1 MAAPCLFIEARYL
14 WCAIRRSASLFGGGK
29 DVASRP
35 FEAPFLK
42 REEQLGRAGAAR
54 TVSLMLGENA
64 EEPMPTMIAAR
75 LHAYGAPMTL
85 DHIEVPEPRPTDVLV
100 EVKACGVVPNL
111 TRVVSNFFGALT
123 PDNKM
128 MPPLPAIFGLDP
140 AGVVAKVGEQVWS
153 VRPGERVYVN
163 PGRSCGSCRM
173 CRSGQ
178 PHDCPHW
185 TLQGYFGRSQEIM
198 KAYPYGGLAQ
208 FITAPA
214 TALVKLPDSMSFEAA
229 ARLGY
234 FGTAYAAMKKIG
246 VGPGQT
252 LLINGISGQLGLNAA
267 MLALAMGATAIL
279 GTGRNQAL
287 LDRVKAL
294 APQRIDVIAVPNAA
308 PGPADP
314 LGAWAKQA
322 TDGYGVD
329 GMIDCLPPGAPASAM
344 MRALFCLRRG
354 GRAVNVGAVMETLP
368 LNAFWMMTNRIGLQG
383 SVWFTTGEGED
394 MVAMAG
400 AGTLDLSVLEHRIS
414 PLSKVNEVLAGMDAR
429 DGGFTNF
436 VIDPTRVD

>member
-1 MAAPCLFIEARYL
+1 MA
-14 WCAIRRSASLFGGGK
+14 
-29 DVASRP
+29 
-35 FEAPFLK
+35 
-42 REEQLGRAGAAR
+42 
-54 TVSLMLGENA
+54 
-64 EEPMPTMIAAR
+64 TMIAAR
-75 LHAYGAPMTL
+75 LHAYGKPMTL
-85 DHIEVPEPRPTDVLV
+85 DRIEVPVPRPTDVLV

-111 TRVVSNFFGALT
+111 TRVVSNYFGTLT

-140 AGVVAKVGEQVWS
+140 AGVIAKVGEQVWQG
-153 VRPGERVYVN
+153 RPGERVYVT

-173 CRSGQ
+173 CRSGLAD
-178 PHDCPHW
+178 DCPSW

-198 KAYPYGGLAQ
+198 RAYPYGGLAQ

-214 TALVKLPDSMSFEAA
+214 TALVKLPDSVGFEAA

-267 MLALAMGATAIL
+267 QLALAMGATRIL
-279 GTGRNQAL
+279 GTGRSAAL
-287 LDRVKAL
+287 LDRVKKL
-294 APQRIDVIAVPNAA
+294 APHRFEVLAVPNAPA
-308 PGPADP
+308 PGAGPAQPDP
-314 LGAWAKQA
+314 LVVWARKL
-322 TDGYGVD
+322 TDGHGVD
-329 GMIDCLPPGAPASAM
+329 GVIDCLPPGAPASAM

-368 LNAFWMMTNRIGLQG
+368 INAFWMMTNRIGLQG

-394 MVAMAG
+394 MVAMAAAG
-400 AGTLDLSVLEHRIS
+400 ALDLSVLEHRVS
-414 PLSKVNEVLAGMDAR
+414 PLSKVNEVLAGMDDR
-429 DGGFTNF
+429 NGGFTNF
-436 VIDPTRVD
+436 VIDPTRIE

>member
-1 MAAPCLFIEARYL
+1 MA
-14 WCAIRRSASLFGGGK
+14 
-29 DVASRP
+29 
-35 FEAPFLK
+35 
-42 REEQLGRAGAAR
+42 
-54 TVSLMLGENA
+54 
-64 EEPMPTMIAAR
+64 TMIAAR
-75 LHAYGAPMTL
+75 LHAYGSPMTL
-85 DHIEVPEPRPTDVLV
+85 DRIEVPEPRPTDVLV

-111 TRVVSNFFGALT
+111 ARVVSNFFGSLT

-140 AGVVAKVGEQVWS
+140 AGVVAKVGEQVFH

-163 PGRSCGSCRM
+163 PGRSCGSCKM

-178 PHDCPHW
+178 VTDCPYW

-198 KAYPYGGLAQ
+198 RAYPYGGLAQ

-214 TALVKLPDSMSFEAA
+214 TALVKLPDTVSFEAA
-229 ARLGY
+229 ARFGY
-234 FGTAYAAMKKIG
+234 YGTAYAAMKKIG
-246 VGPGQT
+246 VGPGQS

-267 MLALAMGATAIL
+267 SLALAMGATTIL

-294 APQRIDVIAVPNAA
+294 APGRIEVLSVPNA
-308 PGPADP
+308 PAQNASPANPDP
-314 LGAWAKQA
+314 LAAWAKKI
-322 TDGYGVD
+322 TGGYGVD

-344 MRALFCLRRG
+344 MRALYCLRRG
-354 GRAVNVGAVMETLP
+354 GRAVNVGAVLETLP

-394 MVAMAG
+394 MAAMAA
-400 AGTLDLSVLEHRIS
+400 AGTLDLSVLEHRVS
-414 PLSKVNEVLAGMDAR
+414 PLSKVNEVLAAMDDR
-429 DGGFTNF
+429 TGGFTNF
-436 VIDPTRVD
+436 VIDPTRI

>member
-1 MAAPCLFIEARYL
+1 MA
-14 WCAIRRSASLFGGGK
+14 
-29 DVASRP
+29 
-35 FEAPFLK
+35 
-42 REEQLGRAGAAR
+42 
-54 TVSLMLGENA
+54 
-64 EEPMPTMIAAR
+64 TMIAAR
-75 LHAYGAPMTL
+75 LHAYGQPMTL
-85 DHIEVPEPRPTDVLV
+85 DRIEVPEPRPTDVLV

-111 TRVVSNFFGALT
+111 ARVVSNFFGTLT

-140 AGVVAKVGEQVWS
+140 AGVVAKVGAQVFH
-153 VRPGERVYVN
+153 VRCGERVYVN

-178 PHDCPHW
+178 ASDCPNW

-198 KAYPYGGLAQ
+198 RAYPYGGLSQ

-214 TALVKLPDSMSFEAA
+214 TALVKLPDNLSFEAA
-229 ARLGY
+229 ARFGY
-234 FGTAYAAMKKIG
+234 LGTAYAAMKKIG

-267 MLALAMGATAIL
+267 QLALAMGATKIL
-279 GTGRNQAL
+279 GTGRKHAL
-287 LDRVKAL
+287 LDRVKRL
-294 APQRIDVIAVPNAA
+294 SPQRIDVISVPDAA

-314 LGAWAKQA
+314 LVAWVKGA
-322 TDGYGVD
+322 TEGHGVD

-344 MRALFCLRRG
+344 LRALFCLRRG

-368 LNAFWMMTNRIGLQG
+368 INAFWMMTNRIGLQG

-394 MVAMAG
+394 MAAMAG
-400 AGTLDLSVLEHRIS
+400 AGTLDLSALKHRIS
-414 PLSKVNEVLAGMDAR
+414 PLSAVNEVLAGMDDR

-436 VIDPTRVD
+436 VIDPTRT